1 MEARSDDSRSWLA
14 SDDPYGSFADFCA
27 SRAAMKTCF
36 VVLEQAE
43 KPVQTS
49 PESFKRIL
57 DRKIRFLCVRLAE
70 LALTVQLDQS
80 QIHRVTLSPRR
91 AQASS
96 AFDSS

>member
-1 MEARSDDSRSWLA
+1 MGIFLH
-14 SDDPYGSFADFCA
+14 
-27 SRAAMKTCF
+27 AALGVKTCENLF
-36 VVLEQAE
+36 CGFRQAE
-43 KPVQTS
+43 KTGSDESRVLQT
-49 PESFKRIL
+49 
-57 DRKIRFLCVRLAE
+57 RLRPQNTISLRSSAE